1 MDQRMKQQQLQADE
15 LAATAGQAG
24 RQAEVAPNDETV
36 AGQAQ
41 PGKAR
46 PDQEVEKAML
56 LSVRDLCIS
65 YGIGGRAVDAVRNV
79 SFELYAGEVL
89 AVVGESGSG
98 KSTVAHALIN
108 LLAPNATVTSGEI
121 KFDGE
126 PIQGFSDA
134 QWRGIRGRRIGLV
147 PQDPALSLNPTTKVG
162 AQVAEPLLIHGLA
175 SRKDAHAEAVRLLDM
190 AGLTEPAA
198 RAQQYPHEFSG
209 GMKQRAL
216 IATALAGQ
224 PEMVIADEPTS
235 ALDVTVQKQILDHID
250 GLVKELGTAVLMIT
264 HDLGVAAD
272 RADRII
278 VMRKGEIVETGT
290 ADDVMLRP
298 QHDYTK
304 KLLRAAPSLHSH
316 EARTVLVTDKATGK
330 ASSRAAD
337 ARDGAPD
344 ITSPLLRVE
353 NLTKEF
359 ALPGGRGGKRTLTAV
374 DDMSFDLHRGE
385 TLAVV
390 GESGSGKSTTAR
402 LVLRLEKPTSGR
414 IVFDDQDITD
424 LEGERL
430 RALRRRFQMVYQS
443 PYASL
448 NPRFSIQQLIAEPL
462 VSFKLGDS
470 KSRAE
475 RVRELLD
482 QVQLPQ
488 LFLNRGPDEL
498 SGGQRQRVAI
508 ARALALEPEFI
519 VLDEAVSALDVS
531 VQAQILDLLTELQQE
546 NDLTYLFITHDL
558 AVVAQIS
565 DRVAVMKNGVLVEL
579 GRTGDILMKPQEP
592 YTRKLID
599 AIPGHGSSHAA

>member
-1 MDQRMKQQQLQADE
+1 
-15 LAATAGQAG
+15 
-24 RQAEVAPNDETV
+24 
-36 AGQAQ
+36 
-41 PGKAR
+41 
-46 PDQEVEKAML
+46 ML

-65 YGIGGRAVDAVRNV
+65 YGIGGRAVDAVRGV

-250 GLVKELGTAVLMIT
+250 SLVQELGTAVLMIT

-316 EARTVLVTDKATGK
+316 EARTVLVTDKATG
-330 ASSRAAD
+330 RAAGAVTGAAAGAKSGQATD
-337 ARDGAPD
+337 ARAGVPD
-344 ITSPLLRVE
+344 ISSPLLRVE

-374 DDMSFDLHRGE
+374 DNMSFDLHRGE

-448 NPRFSIQQLIAEPL
+448 NPRFSIEQLIAEPL

-470 KSRAE
+470 KSRAK

-482 QVQLPQ
+482 QVALPQ

-579 GRTGDILMKPQEP
+579 GKTGDILMKPQEP

>member
-1 MDQRMKQQQLQADE
+1 MDQRMTQQQLQAEE
-15 LAATAGQAG
+15 LAEAAG
-24 RQAEVAPNDETV
+24 RAEAPQPDLVANDDK
-36 AGQAQ
+36 AG
-41 PGKAR
+41 R
-46 PDQEVEKAML
+46 PML

-65 YGIGGRAVDAVRNV
+65 YGIGGRAVDAVRGV

-250 GLVKELGTAVLMIT
+250 SLVQELGTAVLMIT

-316 EARTVLVTDKATGK
+316 EARTVLVTDKAMGRAAGAVTGAAAGAK
-330 ASSRAAD
+330 SGQAAD
-337 ARDGAPD
+337 ARAGAPD
-344 ITSPLLRVE
+344 ISSPLLRVE

-359 ALPGGRGGKRTLTAV
+359 ALPGGRGGKKSLTAV
-374 DDMSFDLHRGE
+374 DNMSFDLHRGE

-448 NPRFSIQQLIAEPL
+448 NPRFSIEQLIAEPL

-470 KSRAE
+470 KSRAK

-482 QVQLPQ
+482 QVALPQ

-579 GRTGDILMKPQEP
+579 GKTGDILMKPQEP

>member
-1 MDQRMKQQQLQADE
+1 MTQQQLQAEE
-15 LAATAGQAG
+15 LAEAAG
-24 RQAEVAPNDETV
+24 RAEAPQPDLVANDDK
-36 AGQAQ
+36 AG
-41 PGKAR
+41 R
-46 PDQEVEKAML
+46 PML

-65 YGIGGRAVDAVRNV
+65 YGIGGRAVDAVRGV

-250 GLVKELGTAVLMIT
+250 SLVQELGTAVLMIT

-316 EARTVLVTDKATGK
+316 EARTVLVTDKAMGRAAGAVTGAAAGAK
-330 ASSRAAD
+330 SGQAAD
-337 ARDGAPD
+337 ARAGAPD
-344 ITSPLLRVE
+344 ISSPLLRVE

-359 ALPGGRGGKRTLTAV
+359 ALPGGRGGKKSLTAV
-374 DDMSFDLHRGE
+374 DNMSFDLHRGE

-448 NPRFSIQQLIAEPL
+448 NPRFSIEQLIAEPL

-470 KSRAE
+470 KSRAK

-482 QVQLPQ
+482 QVALPQ

-579 GRTGDILMKPQEP
+579 GKTGDILMKPQEP

>member
-1 MDQRMKQQQLQADE
+1 MDQRMTQQQLQAEE
-15 LAATAGQAG
+15 LAEAAG
-24 RQAEVAPNDETV
+24 RAEAPQPDLVTKDDK
-36 AGQAQ
+36 AGK
-41 PGKAR
+41 P
-46 PDQEVEKAML
+46 ML

-65 YGIGGRAVDAVRNV
+65 YGIGGRAVDAVRGV

-250 GLVKELGTAVLMIT
+250 SLVQELGTAVLMIT

-316 EARTVLVTDKATGK
+316 EARTVLVTDKATGRAAGAVTGAATGAK
-330 ASSRAAD
+330 SGQAAD
-337 ARDGAPD
+337 ARAGVPD
-344 ITSPLLRVE
+344 ISSPLLRVE

-359 ALPGGRGGKRTLTAV
+359 VLPGGRGGKKTLTAV
-374 DDMSFDLHRGE
+374 DNMSFDLHRGE

-448 NPRFSIQQLIAEPL
+448 NPRFSIEQLIAEPL

-470 KSRAE
+470 KSRAK

-482 QVQLPQ
+482 QVALPQ

-579 GRTGDILMKPQEP
+579 GKTGDILMKPQEP

>member
-1 MDQRMKQQQLQADE
+1 MTQQQLQAEE
-15 LAATAGQAG
+15 LAEAAG
-24 RQAEVAPNDETV
+24 RAEAPQPDLVANDDK
-36 AGQAQ
+36 AG
-41 PGKAR
+41 R
-46 PDQEVEKAML
+46 PML

-65 YGIGGRAVDAVRNV
+65 YGIGGRAVDAVRGV

-250 GLVKELGTAVLMIT
+250 SLVQELGTAVLMIT

-316 EARTVLVTDKATGK
+316 EARTVLVTDKATG
-330 ASSRAAD
+330 RAAGAVTGAAAGAKSGQATD
-337 ARDGAPD
+337 ARAGVPD
-344 ITSPLLRVE
+344 ISSPLLRVE

-359 ALPGGRGGKRTLTAV
+359 ALPGGRGGKKTLTAV
-374 DDMSFDLHRGE
+374 DNMSFDLHRGE

-448 NPRFSIQQLIAEPL
+448 NPRFSIEQLIAEPL

-470 KSRAE
+470 KSRAK

-482 QVQLPQ
+482 QVALPQ

-579 GRTGDILMKPQEP
+579 GKTGDILMKPQEP

>member
-1 MDQRMKQQQLQADE
+1 
-15 LAATAGQAG
+15 
-24 RQAEVAPNDETV
+24 
-36 AGQAQ
+36 
-41 PGKAR
+41 
-46 PDQEVEKAML
+46 ML

-65 YGIGGRAVDAVRNV
+65 YGIGGRAVDAVRGV

-108 LLAPNATVTSGEI
+108 LLAPNATLTSGEI

-250 GLVKELGTAVLMIT
+250 SLVQELGTAVLMIT

-316 EARTVLVTDKATGK
+316 EARTVLVTDKATG
-330 ASSRAAD
+330 RAAGAVTGAAAGAKSGQATD
-337 ARDGAPD
+337 ARAGVPD
-344 ITSPLLRVE
+344 ISSPLLRVE

-359 ALPGGRGGKRTLTAV
+359 ALPGGRGGKKTLTAV
-374 DDMSFDLHRGE
+374 DNMSFDLHRGE

-448 NPRFSIQQLIAEPL
+448 NPRFSIEQLIAEPL

-470 KSRAE
+470 KSRAK

-482 QVQLPQ
+482 QVALPQ

-579 GRTGDILMKPQEP
+579 GKTGDILMKPQEP

>member
-1 MDQRMKQQQLQADE
+1 MTQQQLQAEE
-15 LAATAGQAG
+15 LAEAAG
-24 RQAEVAPNDETV
+24 RADAPQPDLVANDDK
-36 AGQAQ
+36 AG
-41 PGKAR
+41 R
-46 PDQEVEKAML
+46 PML

-65 YGIGGRAVDAVRNV
+65 YGIGGRAVDAVRGV

-250 GLVKELGTAVLMIT
+250 SLVQELGTAVLMIT

-316 EARTVLVTDKATGK
+316 EARTVLVTDKATG
-330 ASSRAAD
+330 RAAGAVTGAAAGAKSGQATD
-337 ARDGAPD
+337 ARAGVPD
-344 ITSPLLRVE
+344 ISSPLLRVE

-374 DDMSFDLHRGE
+374 DNMSFDLHRGE

-448 NPRFSIQQLIAEPL
+448 NPRFSIEQLIAEPL

-470 KSRAE
+470 KSRAK

-482 QVQLPQ
+482 QVALPQ

-579 GRTGDILMKPQEP
+579 GKTGDILMKPQEP

>member
-1 MDQRMKQQQLQADE
+1 MDQRMTQQQLQADD
-15 LAATAGQAG
+15 LAATAERAEQTQAEAQAQAARTEREAG
-24 RQAEVAPNDETV
+24 RS
-36 AGQAQ
+36 
-41 PGKAR
+41 
-46 PDQEVEKAML
+46 ML

-198 RAQQYPHEFSG
+198 RAQQFPHEFSG

-250 GLVKELGTAVLMIT
+250 GLVQELGTAVLMIT

-316 EARTVLVTDKATGK
+316 EARTVLVTDKAARG
-330 ASSRAAD
+330 ASSVSVGERPAD
-337 ARDGAPD
+337 ARAGAPD

-353 NLTKEF
+353 HLTKEF
-359 ALPGGRGGKRTLTAV
+359 ALPGGRGGKKTLTAV

-414 IVFDDQDITD
+414 IVFDDQDITN
-424 LEGERL
+424 LEGEQL
-430 RALRRRFQMVYQS
+430 RAMRRRFQMVYQS

-448 NPRFSIQQLIAEPL
+448 NPRFSIEQLIAEPL
-462 VSFKLGDS
+462 VSFKLGDA
-470 KSRAE
+470 KSRAK

-482 QVQLPQ
+482 QVALPQ

-579 GRTGDILMKPQEP
+579 GKTGDILMRPQEP

>member
-1 MDQRMKQQQLQADE
+1 MDQRMTQQQLQAEE
-15 LAATAGQAG
+15 LAEAAG
-24 RQAEVAPNDETV
+24 RAEAPQPDLVANDDK
-36 AGQAQ
+36 AG
-41 PGKAR
+41 R
-46 PDQEVEKAML
+46 PML

-65 YGIGGRAVDAVRNV
+65 YGIGGRAVDAVRGV

-108 LLAPNATVTSGEI
+108 LLAPNATLTSGEI

-250 GLVKELGTAVLMIT
+250 SLVQELGTAVLMIT

-316 EARTVLVTDKATGK
+316 EARTVLVTDKATG
-330 ASSRAAD
+330 RAAGAVTGAAAGAKSGQATD
-337 ARDGAPD
+337 ARAGVPD
-344 ITSPLLRVE
+344 ISSPLLRVE

-359 ALPGGRGGKRTLTAV
+359 ALPGGRGGKKTLTAV
-374 DDMSFDLHRGE
+374 DNMSFDLHRGE

-448 NPRFSIQQLIAEPL
+448 NPRFSIEQLIAEPL

-470 KSRAE
+470 KSRAK

-482 QVQLPQ
+482 QVALPQ

-579 GRTGDILMKPQEP
+579 GKTGDILMKPQEP

>member
-1 MDQRMKQQQLQADE
+1 MTQQQLQAEE
-15 LAATAGQAG
+15 LAEAAG
-24 RQAEVAPNDETV
+24 RAEAPQPDLVANDDK
-36 AGQAQ
+36 AG
-41 PGKAR
+41 R
-46 PDQEVEKAML
+46 PML

-65 YGIGGRAVDAVRNV
+65 YGIGGRAVDAVRGV

-108 LLAPNATVTSGEI
+108 LLAPNATLTSGEI

-250 GLVKELGTAVLMIT
+250 SLVQELGTAVLMIT

-316 EARTVLVTDKATGK
+316 EARTVLVTDKATG
-330 ASSRAAD
+330 RAAGAVTGAAAGAKSGQATD
-337 ARDGAPD
+337 ARAGVPD
-344 ITSPLLRVE
+344 ISSPLLRVE

-359 ALPGGRGGKRTLTAV
+359 ALPGGRGGKKTLTAV
-374 DDMSFDLHRGE
+374 DNMSFDLHRGE

-448 NPRFSIQQLIAEPL
+448 NPRFSIEQLIAEPL

-470 KSRAE
+470 KSRAK

-482 QVQLPQ
+482 QVALPQ

-579 GRTGDILMKPQEP
+579 GKTGDILMKPQEP

>member
-1 MDQRMKQQQLQADE
+1 MDQRMTQQQLQAEE
-15 LAATAGQAG
+15 LAEAAG
-24 RQAEVAPNDETV
+24 RAEAPQPDLVANDDK
-36 AGQAQ
+36 AG
-41 PGKAR
+41 R
-46 PDQEVEKAML
+46 PML

-65 YGIGGRAVDAVRNV
+65 YGIGGRAVDAVRGV

-250 GLVKELGTAVLMIT
+250 SLVQELGTAVLMIT

-316 EARTVLVTDKATGK
+316 EARTVLVTDKATG
-330 ASSRAAD
+330 RAAGAVTGAAAGAKGGQATD
-337 ARDGAPD
+337 ARAGVPD
-344 ITSPLLRVE
+344 ISSPLLRVE

-359 ALPGGRGGKRTLTAV
+359 ALPGGRGGKKTLTAV
-374 DDMSFDLHRGE
+374 DNMSFDLHRGE

-448 NPRFSIQQLIAEPL
+448 NPRFSIEQLIAEPL

-470 KSRAE
+470 KSRAK

-482 QVQLPQ
+482 QVALPQ

-579 GRTGDILMKPQEP
+579 GKTGDILMKPQEP

>member
-1 MDQRMKQQQLQADE
+1 MDQRMTQQQLQAEE
-15 LAATAGQAG
+15 LAEAAG
-24 RQAEVAPNDETV
+24 RAEAPQPDLVANDDK
-36 AGQAQ
+36 AG
-41 PGKAR
+41 R
-46 PDQEVEKAML
+46 PML

-65 YGIGGRAVDAVRNV
+65 YGIGGRVVDAVRGV

-250 GLVKELGTAVLMIT
+250 SLVQELGTAVLMIT

-316 EARTVLVTDKATGK
+316 EARTVLVTDKATGRAAGAVTGAAAGAK
-330 ASSRAAD
+330 SGQAAD
-337 ARDGAPD
+337 ARAGAPD
-344 ITSPLLRVE
+344 ISSPLLRVE

-374 DDMSFDLHRGE
+374 DNMSFDLHRGE

-448 NPRFSIQQLIAEPL
+448 NPRFSIEQLIAEPL

-470 KSRAE
+470 KSRAK

-482 QVQLPQ
+482 QVALPQ

-579 GRTGDILMKPQEP
+579 GKTGDILMKPQEP

>member
-1 MDQRMKQQQLQADE
+1 MTQQQLQAEE
-15 LAATAGQAG
+15 LAEAAG
-24 RQAEVAPNDETV
+24 RAEAPQPDLVANDDK
-36 AGQAQ
+36 AG
-41 PGKAR
+41 R
-46 PDQEVEKAML
+46 PML

-65 YGIGGRAVDAVRNV
+65 YGIGGRAVDAVRGV

-98 KSTVAHALIN
+98 KSTVAHALLN

-250 GLVKELGTAVLMIT
+250 SLVQELGTAVLMIT

-316 EARTVLVTDKATGK
+316 EARTVLVTDKATGRAAGAVTETATRA
-330 ASSRAAD
+330 ASGQAAD
-337 ARDGAPD
+337 ARAGVPD
-344 ITSPLLRVE
+344 ISSPLLRVE

-359 ALPGGRGGKRTLTAV
+359 ALPGGRGGKKSLTAV
-374 DDMSFDLHRGE
+374 DNMSFDLHRGE

-448 NPRFSIQQLIAEPL
+448 NPRFSIEQLIAEPL

-470 KSRAE
+470 KSRAK

-482 QVQLPQ
+482 QVALPQ

-565 DRVAVMKNGVLVEL
+565 DRVAVMKDGVLVEL
-579 GRTGDILMKPQEP
+579 GKTGDILMKPQEP

>member
-1 MDQRMKQQQLQADE
+1 MDQRMTQQQLQAEE
-15 LAATAGQAG
+15 LAEAAG
-24 RQAEVAPNDETV
+24 RADAPQPDLVANDDK
-36 AGQAQ
+36 AG
-41 PGKAR
+41 R
-46 PDQEVEKAML
+46 PML

-65 YGIGGRAVDAVRNV
+65 YGIGGRAVDAVRGV

-250 GLVKELGTAVLMIT
+250 SLVQELGTAVLMIT

-316 EARTVLVTDKATGK
+316 EARTVLVTDKATG
-330 ASSRAAD
+330 RAAGAVTGAAAGAKSGQATD
-337 ARDGAPD
+337 ARAGVPD
-344 ITSPLLRVE
+344 ISSPLLRVE

-374 DDMSFDLHRGE
+374 DNMSFDLHRGE

-448 NPRFSIQQLIAEPL
+448 NPRFSIEQLIAEPL

-470 KSRAE
+470 KSRAK

-482 QVQLPQ
+482 QVALPQ

-579 GRTGDILMKPQEP
+579 GKTGDILMKPQEP

>member
-1 MDQRMKQQQLQADE
+1 
-15 LAATAGQAG
+15 
-24 RQAEVAPNDETV
+24 
-36 AGQAQ
+36 
-41 PGKAR
+41 
-46 PDQEVEKAML
+46 ML

-65 YGIGGRAVDAVRNV
+65 YGIGGRAVDAVRGV

-108 LLAPNATVTSGEI
+108 LLAPNAAVTSGEI

-250 GLVKELGTAVLMIT
+250 SLVQELGTAVLMIT

-316 EARTVLVTDKATGK
+316 EARTVLVTDKATGRAAGAVTETATRA
-330 ASSRAAD
+330 ASGQAAD
-337 ARDGAPD
+337 ARAGVPD
-344 ITSPLLRVE
+344 ISSPLLRVE

-359 ALPGGRGGKRTLTAV
+359 ALPGGRGGKKSLTAV
-374 DDMSFDLHRGE
+374 DNMSFDLHRGE

-448 NPRFSIQQLIAEPL
+448 NPRFSIEQLIAEPL

-470 KSRAE
+470 KSRAK

-482 QVQLPQ
+482 QVALPQ

-565 DRVAVMKNGVLVEL
+565 DRVAVMKDGVLVEL
-579 GRTGDILMKPQEP
+579 GKTGDILMKPQEP

>member
-1 MDQRMKQQQLQADE
+1 MDQRMTQQQLQAEE
-15 LAATAGQAG
+15 LAEAAG
-24 RQAEVAPNDETV
+24 RAEAPQPDLVANDDK
-36 AGQAQ
+36 AG
-41 PGKAR
+41 R
-46 PDQEVEKAML
+46 PML

-65 YGIGGRAVDAVRNV
+65 YGIGGRAVDAVRGV

-250 GLVKELGTAVLMIT
+250 SLVQELGTAVLMIT

-316 EARTVLVTDKATGK
+316 EARTVLVTDKATG
-330 ASSRAAD
+330 RAAGAVTGAAAGAKSGQATD
-337 ARDGAPD
+337 ARAGVPD
-344 ITSPLLRVE
+344 ISSPLLRVE

-359 ALPGGRGGKRTLTAV
+359 ALPGGRGGKKTLTAV
-374 DDMSFDLHRGE
+374 DNMSFDLHRGE

-448 NPRFSIQQLIAEPL
+448 NPRFSIEQLIAEPL

-470 KSRAE
+470 KSRAK

-482 QVQLPQ
+482 QVALPQ

-579 GRTGDILMKPQEP
+579 GKTGDILMKPQEP

>member
-1 MDQRMKQQQLQADE
+1 MDQRMTQQQLQAEE
-15 LAATAGQAG
+15 LAEAAG
-24 RQAEVAPNDETV
+24 RAEAPQPDLVANDDK
-36 AGQAQ
+36 AG
-41 PGKAR
+41 R
-46 PDQEVEKAML
+46 PML

-65 YGIGGRAVDAVRNV
+65 YGIGGRAVDAVRGV

-98 KSTVAHALIN
+98 KSTVAHALLN

-250 GLVKELGTAVLMIT
+250 SLVQELGTAVLMIT

-316 EARTVLVTDKATGK
+316 EARTVLVTDKATGRAAGAVTETATRA
-330 ASSRAAD
+330 ASGQAAD
-337 ARDGAPD
+337 ARAGVPD
-344 ITSPLLRVE
+344 ISSPLLRVE

-359 ALPGGRGGKRTLTAV
+359 ALPGGRGGKKSLTAV
-374 DDMSFDLHRGE
+374 DNMSFDLHRGE

-448 NPRFSIQQLIAEPL
+448 NPRFSIEQLIAEPL

-470 KSRAE
+470 KSRAK

-482 QVQLPQ
+482 QVALPQ

-565 DRVAVMKNGVLVEL
+565 DRVAVMKDGVLVEL
-579 GRTGDILMKPQEP
+579 GKTGDILMKPQEP

>member
-1 MDQRMKQQQLQADE
+1 MTQQQLQADD
-15 LAATAGQAG
+15 LAATAERAEQTQAEAQAQAARTEREAG
-24 RQAEVAPNDETV
+24 RS
-36 AGQAQ
+36 
-41 PGKAR
+41 
-46 PDQEVEKAML
+46 ML

-198 RAQQYPHEFSG
+198 RAQQFPHEFSG

-250 GLVKELGTAVLMIT
+250 GLVQELGTAVLMIT

-316 EARTVLVTDKATGK
+316 EARTVLVTDKAARG
-330 ASSRAAD
+330 ASSVSVGERPAD
-337 ARDGAPD
+337 ARAGAPD

-353 NLTKEF
+353 HLTKEF
-359 ALPGGRGGKRTLTAV
+359 ALPGGRGGKKTLTAV

-414 IVFDDQDITD
+414 IVFDDQDITN
-424 LEGERL
+424 LEGEQL
-430 RALRRRFQMVYQS
+430 RAMRRRFQMVYQS

-448 NPRFSIQQLIAEPL
+448 NPRFSIEQLIAEPL
-462 VSFKLGDS
+462 VSFKLGDA
-470 KSRAE
+470 KSRAK

-482 QVQLPQ
+482 QVALPQ

-579 GRTGDILMKPQEP
+579 GKTGDILMRPQEP

>member
-1 MDQRMKQQQLQADE
+1 
-15 LAATAGQAG
+15 
-24 RQAEVAPNDETV
+24 
-36 AGQAQ
+36 
-41 PGKAR
+41 
-46 PDQEVEKAML
+46 ML

-65 YGIGGRAVDAVRNV
+65 YGIGGRAVDAVRGV

-250 GLVKELGTAVLMIT
+250 SLVQELGTAVLMIT

-316 EARTVLVTDKATGK
+316 EARTVLVTDKAMGRAAGAVTGAAAGAK
-330 ASSRAAD
+330 SGQAAD
-337 ARDGAPD
+337 ARAGAPD
-344 ITSPLLRVE
+344 ISSPLLRVE

-359 ALPGGRGGKRTLTAV
+359 ALPGGRGGKKSLTAV
-374 DDMSFDLHRGE
+374 DNMSFDLHRGE

-448 NPRFSIQQLIAEPL
+448 NPRFSIEQLIAEPL

-470 KSRAE
+470 KSRAK

-482 QVQLPQ
+482 QVALPQ

-579 GRTGDILMKPQEP
+579 GKTGDILMKPQEP

>member
-1 MDQRMKQQQLQADE
+1 MDQRMTQQQLQAEE
-15 LAATAGQAG
+15 LAEAAG
-24 RQAEVAPNDETV
+24 RAEALQPDLVANDDKV
-36 AGQAQ
+36 G
-41 PGKAR
+41 R
-46 PDQEVEKAML
+46 PML

-65 YGIGGRAVDAVRNV
+65 YGIGGRAVDAVRGV

-108 LLAPNATVTSGEI
+108 LLAPNAAVTSGEI

-250 GLVKELGTAVLMIT
+250 SLVQELGTAVLMIT

-316 EARTVLVTDKATGK
+316 EARTVLVTDKATGRAAGAVTETATRA
-330 ASSRAAD
+330 ASGQAAD
-337 ARDGAPD
+337 ARAGVPD
-344 ITSPLLRVE
+344 ISSPLLRVE

-359 ALPGGRGGKRTLTAV
+359 ALPGGRGGKKSLTAV
-374 DDMSFDLHRGE
+374 DNMSFDLHRGE

-448 NPRFSIQQLIAEPL
+448 NPRFSIEQLIAEPL

-470 KSRAE
+470 KSRAK

-482 QVQLPQ
+482 QVALPQ

-565 DRVAVMKNGVLVEL
+565 DRVAVMKDGVLVEL
-579 GRTGDILMKPQEP
+579 GKTGDILMKPQEP

>member
-1 MDQRMKQQQLQADE
+1 
-15 LAATAGQAG
+15 
-24 RQAEVAPNDETV
+24 
-36 AGQAQ
+36 
-41 PGKAR
+41 
-46 PDQEVEKAML
+46 ML

-65 YGIGGRAVDAVRNV
+65 YGIGGRAVDAVRGV

-250 GLVKELGTAVLMIT
+250 SLVQELGTAVLMIT

-316 EARTVLVTDKATGK
+316 EARTVLVTDKATG
-330 ASSRAAD
+330 RAAGAVTGAAAGAKSGQATD
-337 ARDGAPD
+337 ARAGVPD
-344 ITSPLLRVE
+344 ISSPLLRVE

-359 ALPGGRGGKRTLTAV
+359 ALPGGRGGKKTLTAV
-374 DDMSFDLHRGE
+374 DNMSFDLHRGE

-448 NPRFSIQQLIAEPL
+448 NPRFSIEQLIAEPL

-470 KSRAE
+470 KSRAK

-482 QVQLPQ
+482 QVALPQ

-579 GRTGDILMKPQEP
+579 GKTGDILMKPQEP

>member
-1 MDQRMKQQQLQADE
+1 
-15 LAATAGQAG
+15 
-24 RQAEVAPNDETV
+24 
-36 AGQAQ
+36 
-41 PGKAR
+41 
-46 PDQEVEKAML
+46 ML

-65 YGIGGRAVDAVRNV
+65 YGIGGRAVDAVRGV

-250 GLVKELGTAVLMIT
+250 SLVQELGTAVLMIT

-316 EARTVLVTDKATGK
+316 EARTVLVTDKATG
-330 ASSRAAD
+330 RAAGAVTGAAAGAKGGQATD
-337 ARDGAPD
+337 ARAGVPD
-344 ITSPLLRVE
+344 ISSPLLRVE

-359 ALPGGRGGKRTLTAV
+359 ALPGGRGGKKTLTAV
-374 DDMSFDLHRGE
+374 DNMSFDLHRGE

-448 NPRFSIQQLIAEPL
+448 NPRFSIEQLIAEPL

-470 KSRAE
+470 KSRAK

-482 QVQLPQ
+482 QVALPQ

-579 GRTGDILMKPQEP
+579 GKTGDILMKPQEP

>member
-1 MDQRMKQQQLQADE
+1 
-15 LAATAGQAG
+15 
-24 RQAEVAPNDETV
+24 
-36 AGQAQ
+36 
-41 PGKAR
+41 
-46 PDQEVEKAML
+46 ML

-65 YGIGGRAVDAVRNV
+65 YGIGGRVVDAVRGV

-250 GLVKELGTAVLMIT
+250 SLVQELGTAVLMIT

-316 EARTVLVTDKATGK
+316 EARTVLVTDKATGRAAGAVTGAAAGAK
-330 ASSRAAD
+330 SGQAAD
-337 ARDGAPD
+337 ARAGAPD
-344 ITSPLLRVE
+344 ISSPLLRVE

-374 DDMSFDLHRGE
+374 DNMSFDLHRGE

-448 NPRFSIQQLIAEPL
+448 NPRFSIEQLIAEPL

-470 KSRAE
+470 KSRAK

-482 QVQLPQ
+482 QVALPQ

-579 GRTGDILMKPQEP
+579 GKTGDILMKPQEP

>member
-1 MDQRMKQQQLQADE
+1 MTQQQLQAEE
-15 LAATAGQAG
+15 LAEAAG
-24 RQAEVAPNDETV
+24 RAEALQPDLVANDDKV
-36 AGQAQ
+36 G
-41 PGKAR
+41 R
-46 PDQEVEKAML
+46 PML

-65 YGIGGRAVDAVRNV
+65 YGIGGRAVDAVRGV

-108 LLAPNATVTSGEI
+108 LLAPNAAVTSGEI

-250 GLVKELGTAVLMIT
+250 SLVQELGTAVLMIT

-316 EARTVLVTDKATGK
+316 EARTVLVTDKATGRAAGAVTETATRA
-330 ASSRAAD
+330 ASGQAAD
-337 ARDGAPD
+337 ARAGVPD
-344 ITSPLLRVE
+344 ISSPLLRVE

-359 ALPGGRGGKRTLTAV
+359 ALPGGRGGKKSLTAV
-374 DDMSFDLHRGE
+374 DNMSFDLHRGE

-448 NPRFSIQQLIAEPL
+448 NPRFSIEQLIAEPL

-470 KSRAE
+470 KSRAK

-482 QVQLPQ
+482 QVALPQ

-565 DRVAVMKNGVLVEL
+565 DRVAVMKDGVLVEL
-579 GRTGDILMKPQEP
+579 GKTGDILMKPQEP

>member
-1 MDQRMKQQQLQADE
+1 MTQQQLQAEE
-15 LAATAGQAG
+15 LAEAAG
-24 RQAEVAPNDETV
+24 RAEAPQPDLVANDDK
-36 AGQAQ
+36 AG
-41 PGKAR
+41 R
-46 PDQEVEKAML
+46 PML

-65 YGIGGRAVDAVRNV
+65 YGIGGRAVDAVRGV

-250 GLVKELGTAVLMIT
+250 SLVQELGTAVLMIT

-316 EARTVLVTDKATGK
+316 EARTVLVTDKATG
-330 ASSRAAD
+330 RAAGAVTGAAAGAKGGQATD
-337 ARDGAPD
+337 ARAGVPD
-344 ITSPLLRVE
+344 ISSPLLRVE

-359 ALPGGRGGKRTLTAV
+359 ALPGGRGGKKTLTAV
-374 DDMSFDLHRGE
+374 DNMSFDLHRGE

-448 NPRFSIQQLIAEPL
+448 NPRFSIEQLIAEPL

-470 KSRAE
+470 KSRAK

-482 QVQLPQ
+482 QVALPQ

-579 GRTGDILMKPQEP
+579 GKTGDILMKPQEP